1 MKKVLLFIAII
12 VLVIVGMFASG
23 TDTNAVPVPTA
34 TMTPVYEYWQPGQS
48 GYFLCEGGLQLFGFI
63 GMFISPVLIVL
74 INNVLSLYTSRIN
87 QNEETLEPLET
98 IEE

>member
-48 GYFLCEGGLQLFGFI
+48 GYFLCEGGWLG
-63 GMFISPVLIVL
+63 
-74 INNVLSLYTSRIN
+74 YKRICN
-87 QNEETLEPLET
+87 AIL
-98 IEE
+98 